1 MHNRILVLLRDRLPL
16 WLLYAAPP
24 LLALYVVVR
33 YGVDVPYRDEWA
45 LVGFL
50 DKLVGGTA
58 GFADFFA
65 QHNEHRILVP
75 RLIVAAL
82 TLAFGWNVKLGMCL
96 SAALALVVY
105 AAVLRLAFAQAAPGE
120 RFFLHLANVVCGVL
134 IFSLVQAEN
143 WLWGIDLAWFLV
155 NACVVL
161 AVLVLALAPDRIGA
175 TGARLWLAGTLC
187 LVASF
192 TMAQGL
198 LAWLALLPMVGMLPG
213 TSNQRWGRASIW
225 LGVFVACL
233 AVYMIGYWLP
243 PGHPDPWYF
252 LGAPHRALRF
262 LLTLLGAPLARE
274 VVNATLL
281 GAVLLAAFLWCGARL
296 IRRRR
301 GVPLAAVMPW
311 FSLGLFALLFTGMVT
326 LGRGGMGV
334 GGAMAGRYTTSALLL
349 GVAVVQLLRLHLAH
363 APHRARAAGGAR
375 RPPLVWALLGGML
388 LSFALIASGE
398 SLPEIRSTA
407 LKRQQLKV
415 CLELTHYVGDLR
427 NYCLSKLHLIS
438 PRDML
443 ERIAVVERAGLRRV
457 PRDLPF
463 VAAPQRDHGVVDRPV
478 VTGAPLVVRRNE
490 TVKIEGWAVLRE
502 AHRAADLVLLSYG
515 EETSFFATAWVERES
530 GDVAHALH
538 SRRYARARWAVE
550 VPAALL
556 PVGEVTLKVWVYDPY
571 GRRFVLLKGQPRLTV
586 VEK

>member
-1 MHNRILVLLRDRLPL
+1 MHNRIFFFLRDRLPL
-16 WLLYAAPP
+16 WLMYAAPP
-24 LLALYVVVR
+24 LLALYVVAR
-33 YGVDVPYRDEWA
+33 YGVDVPYQDEWA

-50 DKLVGGTA
+50 DKLTSGTA

-65 QHNEHRILVP
+65 QHNEHRILMP
-75 RLIVAAL
+75 RLIFAAL
-82 TLAFGWNVKLGMCL
+82 TLAFGWNVKLGMCV
-96 SAALALVVY
+96 SVALALVVY
-105 AAVLRLAFAQAAPGE
+105 AGVLRLAFAQAVPGE

-161 AVLVLALAPDRIGA
+161 AVLVLAPARTGA
-175 TGARLWLAGTLC
+175 TGRRLWLAGTLC

-213 TSNQRWGRASIW
+213 TANQRWGRASIW

-233 AVYMIGYWLP
+233 AVYMIGYWSP

-281 GAVLLAAFLWCGARL
+281 GAVLLTAFLWYGTRL
-296 IRRRR
+296 IRPRG
-301 GVPLAAVMPW
+301 GVPLAALMPW
-311 FSLGLFALLFTGMVT
+311 FSLGLFALLFAGMVT

-334 GGAMAGRYTTSALLL
+334 DGAMAGRYTTSALLL
-349 GVAVVQLLRLHLAH
+349 GIAVVQLVRLHLAH
-363 APHRARAAGGAR
+363 APQRARAAGGER
-375 RPPLVWALLGGML
+375 HPPLVWALVGGML

-398 SLPEIRSTA
+398 SLPGIRSTA

-443 ERIAVVERAGLRRV
+443 ERIAVVERAGLRRF
-457 PRDLPF
+457 PRDVPF
-463 VAAPQRDHGVVDRPV
+463 VNSPKRDHGVVDWPV
-478 VTGAPLVVRRNE
+478 VTGTPLVVRRNE
-490 TVKIEGWAVLRE
+490 AVKIDGWAVLRE
-502 AHRAADLVLLSYG
+502 AHRAADLVLLSYD
-515 EETSFFATAWVERES
+515 EEKSFFATAWVERES
-530 GDVAHALH
+530 GDVAQALR
-538 SRRYARARWAVE
+538 SRRYARARWTVE
-550 VPAALL
+550 VPAARL
-556 PVGEVTLKVWVYDPY
+556 PAGDVTLKAWVYDPY